1 MSVVRAN
8 GLQLLKSTLDVYS
21 DTEVDSE
28 VTGVQT
34 FYEKMFLEMGLPIT
48 YMAFVIDHSGDYVY
62 PTDFDPVYWREQ
74 EGPRRSF
81 SHQPAA
87 K

>member
-1 MSVVRAN
+1 MIDIDAV
-8 GLQLLKSTLDVYS
+8 L
-21 DTEVDSE
+21 E
-28 VTGVQT
+28 VQT

-48 YMAFVIDHSGDYVY
+48 YMAFVIDHEGDYVY
-62 PTDFDPVYWREQ
+62 PTSFDAAYWREQ

-81 SHQPAA
+81 SHQPSA